1 MSRNLQTGDKVEF
14 GIVYKINEFDLHIS
28 KPISEI
34 VENKRLLIY
43 GGPAPFGKLDTEQ
56 SISYAEHSTELM
68 KYVDQVLGIYC
79 QDSFVMKQFDL
90 HVKQQH
96 PEHQTEFWA
105 DGDGFFIRNH
115 GLEHDFTYSG
125 LSVRSVRYA
134 MVLNNGIVEHFV
146 QDDFQLIDKTSTEN
160 MLDWLKNNQ

>member
-1 MSRNLQTGDKVEF
+1 MPCNLQQDDKIEF

-56 SISYAEHSTELM
+56 SLSYAAHSTELLEH
-68 KYVDQVLGIYC
+68 VDEVLAIYC

-90 HVKQQH
+90 HIKQQH
-96 PEHQTEFWA
+96 PDHKTVFWA
-105 DGDGFFIRNH
+105 DGDGFFIRNY
-115 GLEHDFTYSG
+115 GLEYDFTYSG
-125 LSVRSVRYA
+125 LGVRSQRYA
-134 MVLNNGIVEHFV
+134 MILNNGIVEYV
-146 QDDFQLIDKTSTEN
+146 ATDDYQLIDKTSTEN
-160 MLDWLKNNQ
+160 ILNWLNNKQ